1 MSAHAADAAGAHRI
15 GPRRLLTLLS
25 GRAAFRLLLYGSAGV
40 LVAAWSQEDFNR
52 YAAAVGAVGWL
63 SMVVQSGPEKAA
75 LTLIPRAHR
84 TREQLAGMLRAA
96 VAYVPLPFT
105 AAAVAALLIGPGS
118 TFTIY
123 LLAVAYYIGLGC
135 GMLGVA
141 VHRALGGY
149 ARDTVHFTLLG
160 VGMIAMAGLAFA
172 LSVPPVAYLAGL
184 LVLVTALNL
193 ALLRGL
199 PRGRPP
205 RPGLRR
211 VLARTVV
218 LMGAADVMSN
228 AMIGTLFVELSLTS
242 YANQSGDLYMMT
254 LGWGFAVSV
263 VYTVQRIYQPRL
275 ALRMSAGGAAEV
287 RALVRRLA
295 GLAIGASALWL
306 VVAGAAMAG
315 GLAGT
320 RSLIVLGI
328 LLATLLPANAL
339 ASSGIAVLEN
349 TGEAGLRGSAK
360 AAVLAWAVTAALG
373 ALAVPLAGAAGAVY
387 ALGAQGLVLGIVLR
401 RRI

>member
-1 MSAHAADAAGAHRI
+1 MTAEAAAETHRI
-15 GPRRLLTLLS
+15 GLRRLLTLLS
-25 GRAAFRLLLYGSAGV
+25 GRAAFRLLLYGSAVV
-40 LVAAWSQEDFNR
+40 LVAAWSREDFSR

-75 LTLIPRAHR
+75 LTLVPRARR

-105 AAAVAALLIGPGS
+105 LTAVAALLLAPGA
-118 TFTIY
+118 TVTLY
-123 LLAVAYYIGLGC
+123 LLAVAYYVGLGC

-149 ARDTVHFTLLG
+149 ARDTLHFTLLG
-160 VGMIAMAGLAFA
+160 VGMIGMAGLAFV

-184 LVLVTALNL
+184 LALVTALNV

-199 PRGRPP
+199 PRAGRP
-205 RPGLRR
+205 RR
-211 VLARTVV
+211 ALAGVLARTVV
-218 LMGAADVMSN
+218 LMGAADVMNN
-228 AMIGTLFVELSLTS
+228 AMIGTLFVELSLS
-242 YANQSGDLYMMT
+242 AYAGQSGDLYMMT

-275 ALRMSAGGAAEV
+275 ALRMSSGDASQV
-287 RALVRRLA
+287 RALVRRA
-295 GLAIGASALWL
+295 AAPATAASALWL
-306 VVAGAAMAG
+306 VVAGAVLAG

-320 RSLIVLGI
+320 RSLVALGV

-339 ASSGIAVLEN
+339 ASFGIAVLEN
-349 TGEAGLRGSAK
+349 TGEAGLRDSAR
-360 AAVLAWAVTAALG
+360 AAVLAWAVTAAVG
-373 ALAVPLAGAAGAVY
+373 AVAVPLAGAAGAVY
-387 ALGAQGLVLGIVLR
+387 ALGAQGLVLGLVLR
-401 RRI
+401 RRM